1 MKISQ
6 RPIPTSIPNLNVHPV
21 LARVYAARGVTKPD
35 QLELVLKRL
44 EPWYNMKGI
53 SEAVELLIPIVT
65 AGKRLL
71 VVGDFDVDGATST
84 ALVIRSLTLLGAT
97 QLDYLVPNR
106 FDFGYGLSPELV
118 DVAAERKPDLIMT
131 VDNGI
136 ASIAGVERAASY
148 GIPVLVTD
156 HHLAAE
162 FLPKAAAIVNPN
174 QPDCAFTSKA
184 ACGCTVAFYLM
195 LALRAKLV
203 ELKLLPNPAPNLAQL
218 LDLVALATV
227 VDVVPLDNNNRSEE
241 RRVGKECRSRLSA
254 Y

>member
-84 ALVIRSLTLLGAT
+84 ALVIRSLTLLGEIGRASC
-97 QLDYLVPNR
+97 R
-106 FDFGYGLSPELV
+106 
-118 DVAAERKPDLIMT
+118 ER
-131 VDNGI
+131 V
-136 ASIAGVERAASY
+136 
-148 GIPVLVTD
+148 
-156 HHLAAE
+156 
-162 FLPKAAAIVNPN
+162 
-174 QPDCAFTSKA
+174 
-184 ACGCTVAFYLM
+184 
-195 LALRAKLV
+195 
-203 ELKLLPNPAPNLAQL
+203 
-218 LDLVALATV
+218 
-227 VDVVPLDNNNRSEE
+227 
-241 RRVGKECRSRLSA
+241 
-254 Y
+254 